1 MAKPA
6 TELLGPAG
14 LVALKNLREEGF
26 HATGFDRNE
35 YVGGLWQY
43 SAKEQ
48 TSVMETTRV
57 NISKE
62 RGCFTDF
69 PFPEDVPSHP
79 TAAQVQQYLI
89 DYTKHFKLGPYMR
102 LSTSIEQITFNEG
115 RQQWVLNIQGGDEEY
130 YDKVVVA
137 IGGMIGKAN
146 LPVVEG
152 IERFAG
158 SSVHSQGFKR
168 PKDYENKRVMVV
180 GFSNSAAD
188 TATQLVGVA
197 NKVLRLFTVQS
208 LILKYFPHLGERLFD
223 NFIKKMQDKSFKIRP
238 EWRFEHAG
246 KVPVVSDT
254 LIPCLEDGSISS
266 VAGIRRVLGATE
278 VELQDGTRL
287 EVDAI
292 IWCTGY
298 ASDFSMIE
306 PRFDP
311 TCRPQQW
318 LDAPGSNGKSLFRL
332 YHNVFSLEKPDSL
345 AFLGN
350 VSITLG
356 GFPIF
361 DTASMAVAQVWAGK
375 SSLPSLSAMNFAV
388 GKHHM
393 WLADSAKRI
402 PNVSPGQCEA
412 SEWVR
417 AMDHLA
423 GTGVNEYL
431 GYGWKGWLF
440 WLRERRFCNLLMG
453 GIWSPSIHRVFSTGK
468 RKCWDGAREAIERV
482 NERVAKMREEAKKK
496 AV

>member
-79 TAAQVQQYLI
+79 AAAQVQQYLI

-158 SSVHSQGFKR
+158 SIVHSQGFKR

-197 NKVLRLFTVQS
+197 NKV

-318 LDAPGSNGKSLFRL
+318 LDAPGSNGKSLF
-332 YHNVFSLEKPDSL
+332 HM
-345 AFLGN
+345 
-350 VSITLG
+350 
-356 GFPIF
+356 
-361 DTASMAVAQVWAGK
+361 ASMAVAQVWAGK